1 LTCFEHFS
9 DISPE
14 INPVMEYL
22 FEFLKIV
29 APSVVVFL
37 TAFFLIKTYL
47 EKTSERQIKEIKAES
62 NKTILPLR
70 LQAYERVVLYLE
82 RISPNNLVMRVY
94 QSGMS
99 GRLLQAD
106 LVKAIREEY
115 EHNMT
120 QQVYVS
126 VNTWVLLKNAKEET
140 IRLINVA
147 ASQVHPDA
155 SGIELSQVIFE
166 TAAKLEKLPTDIAIN
181 YAKAEAQKLFS

>member
-1 LTCFEHFS
+1 
-9 DISPE
+9 
-14 INPVMEYL
+14 MEYL

-37 TAFFLIKTYL
+37 TAFFLIKMYL
-47 EKTSERQIKEIKAES
+47 EKASDKQVKEMKAEA

-106 LVKAIREEY
+106 LVKVIREEY

-126 VNTWVLLKNAKEET
+126 ANTWILLKNAKEET

-166 TAAKLEKLPTDIAIN
+166 TAAKLEKLPTDIAIT
-181 YAKAEAQKLFS
+181 YAKTEAQKLFV